1 MWRGPGVRFRRRFGT
16 ATRLNDIIL
25 LGPPGAGKGTQAEIL
40 SGRLG
45 ILHISTGDIL
55 REAAAAGTP
64 LGQTAKEYMDR
75 GDLVPDE
82 LMVDLV
88 EERLQQADTADGVM
102 LDGFPRTLP
111 QAEALT
117 EVMEAGGRGEFVVLA
132 VEVPE
137 PELVRRLSGRRVCR
151 SCGKITHVDG
161 LPAGATACSEC
172 GGEIYQRDDDAPEAV
187 AQRLRVYARQTEPL
201 LAYYEERGNLVTVD
215 GVGDPGQIAER
226 ALDALAQ
233 RGAG

>member
-1 MWRGPGVRFRRRFGT
+1 M
-16 ATRLNDIIL
+16 N
-25 LGPPGAGKGTQAEIL
+25 
-40 SGRLG
+40 
-45 ILHISTGDIL
+45 
-55 REAAAAGTP
+55 
-64 LGQTAKEYMDR
+64 R

-117 EVMEAGGRGEFVVLA
+117 EVMEASGRGEFVVLA

-137 PELVRRLSGRRVCR
+137 QELVRRLSGRRVCR

-161 LPAGATACSEC
+161 LPAGATACPQC

-201 LAYYEERGNLVTVD
+201 LAYYEERRNLVTVD

-226 ALDALAQ
+226 ALDALRQ